1 MFQENKRVSLNVRNS
16 IENTATYLFRIPR
29 KGDGKSE
36 FPKEALYELKIFEKR
51 Y

>member
-16 IENTATYLFRIPR
+16 IGNTATYLFRIPG
-29 KGDGKSE
+29 KDGGKSG
-36 FPKEALYELKIFEKR
+36 FPKEALYELKIFEKT